1 MEASSCCFLITY
13 SECLGWLCTLTYIL
27 PRIRSFAFLGA
38 VVSTFSLVI
47 GPSFQQ
53 SLVFYSDS
61 VVNMSAVSYSSGFR
75 NSNGIVVDWIS
86 SLPGKLGFHANCII
100 QSC

>member
-1 MEASSCCFLITY
+1 MMSFDLIRLAEAYIEVSSCYLLITY
-13 SECLGWLCTLTYIL
+13 SKSLGRLYTLTYSL

-38 VVSTFSLVI
+38 VVSTFSLAI

-61 VVNMSAVSYSSGFR
+61 VVDMSAVSYVS
-75 NSNGIVVDWIS
+75 
-86 SLPGKLGFHANCII
+86 
-100 QSC
+100 